1 MNSLKVCFIGVGSIA
16 KRHMKNLRI
25 IAEKRKIKL
34 TIDALRRRIVS
45 DEEQG
50 SDIHR
55 SYIEGKSEQAMMTYF
70 DMTIAVH
77 KEGIYVRD
85 LIDINKNKKN
95 KSERKSILDEINKS
109 HSEVRL
115 NNDIKLQNY
124 YKNII
129 EKVS

>member
-34 TIDALRRRIVS
+34 TIDALRRRLVS

-55 SYIEGKSEQAMMTYF
+55 SYIDYM
-70 DMTIAVH
+70 
-77 KEGIYVRD
+77 
-85 LIDINKNKKN
+85 
-95 KSERKSILDEINKS
+95 
-109 HSEVRL
+109 
-115 NNDIKLQNY
+115 KLPDNY
-124 YKNII
+124 DVI
-129 EKVS
+129 S